1 MFSVLTFGY
10 RWLGFETEGPVNELV
25 ARSITVIFPKDKELV
40 TECECGDPPEWPLR
54 SVKLAVQCLFWWQET
69 DDFKPKGPGD
79 PGRIRKGPPRKKA
92 GRRELTE
99 PRKDLL
105 GHAWVRAARQ
115 ALSLGSSTAGAT
127 PPTATRKASSSGQGK
142 SRRVT

>member
-1 MFSVLTFGY
+1 M
-10 RWLGFETEGPVNELV
+10 NELV

-99 PRKDLL
+99 LRKDLL

-127 PPTATRKASSSGQGK
+127 PPTATRKASSSGRGR

>member
-10 RWLGFETEGPVNELV
+10 RWLGFEIEGPVNELV

-105 GHAWVRAARQ
+105 EHAWVRAARQ
-115 ALSLGSSTAGAT
+115 ALSLGS
-127 PPTATRKASSSGQGK
+127 
-142 SRRVT
+142 